1 MMNISPDM
9 APQET
14 LDALAV
20 LADYRG
26 ATADALDPQTW
37 RAAVQD
43 SIPTV
48 WIVLADD
55 QESGYGD
62 MDNRVDIV
70 GTYASLA
77 VAVADIYRKI
87 IIGERIYNP
96 TFTQRVIATTL
107 TPLPLPTICEAGSLL
122 GTRPTQ
128 DGCDY
133 DGDDAEYRD
142 NGPF

>member
-1 MMNISPDM
+1 MTNISPDM

-20 LADYRG
+20 LATYRG
-26 ATADALDPQTW
+26 ATAQALDAQAW
-37 RAAVQD
+37 RQAVEN

-55 QESGYGD
+55 QEAGYGD
-62 MDNRVDIV
+62 MDNRVEIV

-77 VAVADIYRKI
+77 VAVADVYRMI
-87 IIGERIYNP
+87 IIGERVYNP
-96 TFTQRVIATTL
+96 TFTQRVIQTV
-107 TPLPLPTICEAGSLL
+107 LPAVPKPTICEAGSLL
-122 GTRPTQ
+122 GTQ

-133 DGDDAEYRD
+133 DGDVTPEPIEDA
-142 NGPF
+142 GQW

>member
-1 MMNISPDM
+1 MTNISPDL

-20 LADYRG
+20 LATYRG
-26 ATADALDPQTW
+26 ATAEALDPQTW

-43 SIPTV
+43 AIPTV

-62 MDNRVDIV
+62 MDNRVDVI
-70 GTYASLA
+70 GTYANLA

-87 IIGERIYNP
+87 IAGDRFYNP
-96 TFTQRVIATTL
+96 TFIQRVIATTL
-107 TPLPLPTICEAGSLL
+107 APLPAPSGWDSTA
-122 GTRPTQ
+122 TPRVTQ

-142 NGPF
+142 SDPS